1 MPMPTGHVA
10 TAEPALLASLLPD
23 DVFHPAEPQSL
34 DETGV
39 SPIII
44 ESLVCKYLLQ
54 VGSTSGRDIAQRLCL
69 PFGIL
74 EDVLLAL
81 RSRQVL
87 VHQGQAALNDYCY
100 ALTEQGA
107 ARARAAMQACA
118 YVGAVP
124 VPLDDYVTSVEA
136 QAIRAEA
143 ARRDQLAAAFRG
155 ISVEPEM
162 LDLLGPA
169 VNSGAGLFLYGA
181 PGNGKTSIARRI
193 VDCFAQFIW
202 IPRTITEDGQYIKLF
217 DAAFHQAASET
228 EENIAKGSGVDRRW
242 VRIRRPTVIVGGEL
256 TMDSLEIRHDAKSN
270 ISEAPIQLKS
280 NCGCL
285 LVDDFGRQRIDPA
298 QLLNRWIIPL
308 ECRQDFL
315 TLATGKKIQV
325 PFEQLIIFST
335 NLEPLDLADEAFLRR
350 IPYKIEVKDPSPAEF
365 AKLFEAACQS
375 FGCRFFP
382 EAVHYLIQTHYA
394 PHRRPLRRCH
404 ARDLLLQ
411 IKNYCAYYGR
421 PMELRPDYIDR
432 VVKSYF
438 TAVAAANRPAP
449 KESGSPIS
457 DCELRKTVQSPN
469 QGPMKLADASAQ
481 SASGQRGPQSPTSPK
496 FAKGR
501 SQ

>member
-1 MPMPTGHVA
+1 MPTGHVE

-107 ARARAAMQACA
+107 ARARTAMQACA

-136 QAIRAEA
+136 QTIRAEA
-143 ARRDQLAAAFRG
+143 ARRDQLATAFRG

-202 IPRTITEDGQYIKLF
+202 IPRTIIEDGQYIKLF
-217 DAAFHQAASET
+217 DAAFHQAASEP
-228 EENIAKGSGVDRRW
+228 EESITKGSGVDRRW
-242 VRIRRPTVIVGGEL
+242 VRIRRPTVVVGGEL

-350 IPYKIEVKDPSPAEF
+350 IPYKIEVKDPSSAEF
-365 AKLFEAACQS
+365 AKLFEAACHS

-394 PHRRPLRRCH
+394 PHHRPLRRCH
-404 ARDLLLQ
+404 ARDLLQQ

-438 TAVAAANRPAP
+438 TAVAAANRPAS
-449 KESGSPIS
+449 KDAGSPAS
-457 DCELRKTVQSPN
+457 DCELRKTIQSPN
-469 QGPMKLADASAQ
+469 PGPMKLADASTQPAG
-481 SASGQRGPQSPTSPK
+481 GQRGPQSPTQPK
-496 FAKGR
+496 FAGSKGR

>member
-1 MPMPTGHVA
+1 MPTGRVE

-44 ESLVCKYLLQ
+44 ESLICKYLLQ

-107 ARARAAMQACA
+107 ARARAAMQACG
-118 YVGAVP
+118 YVGPVP
-124 VPLDDYVTSVEA
+124 VPLDDYVNSVEA
-136 QAIRAEA
+136 QTIRAEA
-143 ARRDQLAAAFRG
+143 AGREQLAAAFRG

-202 IPRTITEDGQYIKLF
+202 IPRTIFEDGQFIKLF

-228 EENIAKGSGVDRRW
+228 DDSIIKGHGVDRRW

-256 TMDSLEIRHDAKSN
+256 TMDSLEIRHDATSN

-285 LVDDFGRQRIDPA
+285 LVDDFGRQRIDPT

-335 NLEPLDLADEAFLRR
+335 NLEPHDLADEAFLRR
-350 IPYKIEVKDPSPAEF
+350 IPYKIEIKDPSPSEF

-404 ARDLLLQ
+404 ARDLLQQ

-438 TAVAAANRPAP
+438 TTVDGANRAAPSEPSSRPAD
-449 KESGSPIS
+449 S
-457 DCELRKTVQSPN
+457 ELRKTAQSPN
-469 QGPMKLADASAQ
+469 SSPMKLADVNLQ
-481 SASGQRGPQSPTSPK
+481 SAIVQRGPAPQLVGS
-496 FAKGR
+496 KGR

>member
-1 MPMPTGHVA
+1 MSTGRVEN
-10 TAEPALLASLLPD
+10 AEPALLASLLPD
-23 DVFHPAEPQSL
+23 DVYHPAEPQSL
-34 DETGV
+34 DETGI

-44 ESLVCKYLLQ
+44 ESLICKYLLQ
-54 VGSTSGRDIAQRLCL
+54 VGSTSGRDIAQKLCL

-107 ARARAAMQACA
+107 ARARAAVQACG
-118 YVGAVP
+118 YVGPVP

-136 QAIRAEA
+136 QTIRAEA
-143 ARRDQLAAAFRG
+143 AGREQLTAAFRG
-155 ISVEPEM
+155 ISIEPEM

-169 VNSGAGLFLYGA
+169 VNSGAGLFHYGA
-181 PGNGKTSIARRI
+181 PGNGKTTIARRM
-193 VDCFAQFIW
+193 VDCFAQYIW
-202 IPRTITEDGQYIKLF
+202 IPRTLIEDGQYIKLF
-217 DAAFHQAASET
+217 DAAFHQAASEADQS
-228 EENIAKGSGVDRRW
+228 ILKGGGVDRRW
-242 VRIRRPTVIVGGEL
+242 VRIRRPTVVVGGEL
-256 TMDSLEIRHDAKSN
+256 TMDSLEIRHDPKSN

-335 NLEPLDLADEAFLRR
+335 NLEPHDLADEAFLRR
-350 IPYKIEVKDPSPAEF
+350 IPYKIEVKDPSSTEF
-365 AKLFEAACQS
+365 GKLFEAACQS

-394 PHRRPLRRCH
+394 PYRRPLRRCH
-404 ARDLLLQ
+404 ARDLLSQ

-438 TAVAAANRPAP
+438 TAVGADGRAAPSAA
-449 KESGSPIS
+449 GSPGA
-457 DCELRKTVQSPN
+457 DCELRKTIQSQNP
-469 QGPMKLADASAQ
+469 GPMKLAEVVPPFAI
-481 SASGQRGPQSPTSPK
+481 GKRLPSPLTGS
-496 FAKGR
+496 KGR